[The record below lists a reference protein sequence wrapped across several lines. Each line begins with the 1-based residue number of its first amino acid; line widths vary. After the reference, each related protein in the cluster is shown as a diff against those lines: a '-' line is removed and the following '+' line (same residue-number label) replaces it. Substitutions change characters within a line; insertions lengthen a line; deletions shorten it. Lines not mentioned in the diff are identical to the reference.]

1 MHPVL
6 KEIVTLLDVEP
17 IEQNLY
23 RGQNHNTEHVFG
35 GQVLAQA
42 IAAAFRTVSA
52 PHHLHSLHGYFLRA
66 GDWKT
71 PILYEVDRIRDGSSF
86 TTRRVVAIQHGRAI
100 FELASSWHKREYG
113 PVHREAMPDVPP
125 PGSLRSDHAV
135 YQELAK
141 ERPDVLRYAF
151 RFEAIDSRHVERL
164 FMNTESQHPP
174 FKHTWVRTADPL
186 PDNPELH
193 LAMLAY
199 MSDMDFMSTALLP
212 HPRSPDREDIMGT
225 SLDHAMWFHRPFR
238 ADDWLL
244 FAKSSPSAANARG
257 FVRGRFYNMQGELVA
272 TAAQECLIRPIS
284 EAAIAAAGGP

>member
-6 KEIVTLLDVEP
+6 QEIVDLLDVEQ

-42 IAAAFRTVSA
+42 IAAAYRTVAA
-52 PHHLHSLHGYFLRA
+52 PHHLHSLHGYFLRG

-100 FELASSWHKREYG
+100 FELASSWHKREDG

-125 PGSLRSDHAV
+125 PGGLRSDHAV

-174 FKHTWVRTADPL
+174 FKHTWVRAADPL

-199 MSDMDFMSTALLP
+199 ISDMDFMSTSLLP

-238 ADDWLL
+238 ADEWLL

-284 EAAIAAAGGP
+284 AAAIAAAGG